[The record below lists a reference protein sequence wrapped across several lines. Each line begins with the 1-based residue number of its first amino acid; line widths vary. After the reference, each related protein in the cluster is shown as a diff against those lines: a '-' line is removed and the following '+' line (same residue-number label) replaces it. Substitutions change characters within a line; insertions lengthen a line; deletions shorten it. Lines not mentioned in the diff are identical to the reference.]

1 MAGRAIQP
9 TRPLTTAHC
18 QLLAIMSTIKLFET
32 RQVRSLWDEERE
44 TVTDCHGFPLEGD
57 GEAIQVL
64 PIHDALRHELGWPHY
79 RALRSV
85 EDEPQK
91 PRNNPATH

>member
-1 MAGRAIQP
+1 
-9 TRPLTTAHC
+9 
-18 QLLAIMSTIKLFET
+18 MSPIKLFET

-44 TVTDCHGFPLEGD
+44 TVTDCHGFPLGGD
-57 GEAIQVL
+57 GEANQVF
-64 PIHDALRHELGWPHY
+64 PIRDALRHELGWPHY
-79 RALRSV
+79 CTLLSV